1 MNESQ
6 EINNI
11 IGHAG
16 AGIKGYFE
24 VELIHKPT
32 GTVKQKLQFPNVIT
46 DAAIDLIGSGNGSIR
61 SYTWAAVGTGTAT
74 PTTTDTTLS
83 AQLVRTNS
91 AGSPSIAGSS
101 FYDTVGIYWRRR
113 ITRVFLSG
121 VGTGNLTEVGLFN
134 ASSGGTMLC
143 RQLFRDN
150 AGNPTTIVKTADD
163 ELRITYE
170 FRIYPQ
176 QTSNTTTL
184 TIKGV
189 STTCTTRAYDIDS
202 SNRWGAADGGDTAGL
217 VNSLGDTWGT
227 GFGDVTGVHAY
238 TASAMPTL
246 TNIQTG
252 TFFAPSTVAWGSYTN
267 GTYYKDQT
275 VTFLPGLGERS
286 IGSIVWG
293 YVSFTQPAFI
303 TTFNPPI
310 SKTATERAIFT
321 GRFSWGRG
329 SGSI

>member
-1 MNESQ
+1 MNESE
-6 EINNI
+6 EIHNI

-16 AGIKGYFE
+16 AGIQGYFE

-46 DAAIDLIGSGNGSIR
+46 NAALDRIGAGTGAIR
-61 SYTWAAVGTGTAT
+61 SYTWAAVGTGTDT

-83 AQLVRTNS
+83 AQVVRTDS
-91 AGSPSIAGSS
+91 AGSPSIAGSN

-184 TIKGV
+184 TIKSV
-189 STTCTTRAYDIDS
+189 STTCTTRAYDVDS
-202 SNRWGAADGGDTAGL
+202 SNRWGAADGAETAGL
-217 VNSLGDTWGT
+217 VNSLGDTWQTAVGS
-227 GFGDVTGVHAY
+227 GGIQAY

-252 TFFAPSTVAWGSYTN
+252 TAFNPSSAAWGSYTN
-267 GTYYKDQT
+267 GTYYLDQT
-275 VTFLPGLGERS
+275 VTLLPGLGERS
-286 IGSIVWG
+286 IGSIIWG
-293 YVSFTQPAFI
+293 YASFTQPVFI
-303 TTFNPPI
+303 TTFDPPI
-310 SKTATERAIFT
+310 LKTATERAIFT